1 MKKVKARIPIK
12 AEELAK
18 MLSEYRIELDC
29 GHHASIGHN
38 FANTVVILETGKMIC
53 HNCYD

>member
-1 MKKVKARIPIK
+1 MKNVKARIPIK